1 MKREEPSATARS
13 LYERLGGSA
22 GIAAIVDDVIAA
34 HLANPVVAPRYRNV
48 KDMEQLR
55 RVSREFF
62 CAGAGG
68 TEKYTGRDMRTAH
81 QGMNVS
87 EQEFLAVVDDVMGV
101 LGRHRIDDSTQKDV
115 LAILYGFRGEII
127 RG

>member
-1 MKREEPSATARS
+1 MKREEVGAAAHS

-34 HLANPVVAPRYRNV
+34 HLANPVVAPRYSNI
-48 KDMEQLR
+48 KDLEHTK

-68 TEKYTGRDMRTAH
+68 PEKYSGKDLRSAH
-81 QGMNVS
+81 KGMNVS

-101 LGRHRIDDSTQKDV
+101 LGRHKIDGATQKDV
-115 LAILYGFRGEII
+115 LAILYGFKNEIVRG
-127 RG
+127 